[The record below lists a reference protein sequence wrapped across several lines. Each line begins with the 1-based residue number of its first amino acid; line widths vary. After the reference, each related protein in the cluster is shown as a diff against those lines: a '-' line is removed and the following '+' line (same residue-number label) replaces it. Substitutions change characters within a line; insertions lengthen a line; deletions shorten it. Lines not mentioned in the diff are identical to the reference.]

1 MYKPHIKRLKYEIM
15 TVAII
20 SPITFGTALK
30 QKTCNIEILCV
41 YKFYVV
47 PHGHEIIYLDTI
59 FDWTGGM
66 VNIYNIIMYI

>member
-1 MYKPHIKRLKYEIM
+1 MYKPRIKRLKYEIM

-30 QKTCNIEILCV
+30 QKTCNIEIQCV

-47 PHGHEIIYLDTI
+47 PHGLEIVYLNTI
-59 FDWTGGM
+59 FD
-66 VNIYNIIMYI
+66 